1 MVIVMRCGKAR
12 QWISAKLDGE
22 LDAARRQLLE
32 AHLADCAQCRA
43 FAAELAGLDGSLDL
57 LSAPEP
63 PEGFTGRVL
72 SELGNEQPVAA
83 AAGGWHEFLRPAPLG
98 LSAAAFVLGVLLA
111 TLAGTELQA
120 NGANGDAGTT
130 AQAGGY
136 FTTLSADAVEE
147 RLLTLLPETEE

>member
-22 LDAARRQLLE
+22 LDAVRGQLLE
-32 AHLADCAQCRA
+32 AHLADCAQCRT
-43 FAAELAGLDGSLDL
+43 FADDLAALDGSLDL

-63 PEGFTGRVL
+63 WEGFTGRVMSQL
-72 SELGNEQPVAA
+72 ESEQPVAA
-83 AAGGWHEFLRPAPLG
+83 AAGGWREFLRPAPLG
-98 LSAAAFVLGVLLA
+98 LSAAGFALGVLLA
-111 TLAGTELQA
+111 TLAGAELQA

-130 AQAGGY
+130 AQAGAY

-147 RLLTLLPETEE
+147 RLLTLLPEREE